1 MKPNSRSNRGVWWAI
16 TGLWS
21 LLVCVLLE
29 VGTLIGAPAS
39 SPFVLAEWRPTRM
52 LVFFVLALPLV
63 SWARRRLAE
72 LREEHEWRRRLPSGE
87 DADSRHVTPGTLLW
101 RSPEYAFLAMS
112 LCSGILCAFL
122 LPAYASSSWDGFTH
136 FNTANA
142 MSYVIDAQY
151 TGADALMATSN
162 AYVWSQAIEGQ
173 NVFPTKNDA
182 AAKRVVYETL
192 EQAEKSTPIVSCEG
206 TEVLGGG
213 SWIAAAH
220 VGNIPNA
227 AGLWLGRLLHLGFDG
242 RYVMGRIAG
251 VLFYSLTMFFAMRHL
266 KGGRLALGTFSLFP
280 TLVILSASYTYDT
293 WSVSLVAY
301 AFASFVGSCQRDDGG
316 LSCRKAAGSLV
327 PFFLGAL
334 VRAVYFPL
342 LVSFLAVPSSQFSSR
357 RDSRRYR
364 VLVVLAAVALLAS
377 FAIRFVVAPG
387 NGDSQGSADVSQ
399 GDQIAFI
406 LASPIRYLGVVLA
419 TTGRML
425 TPQNLVATEPLA
437 FSAPYVTTPGTLPSV
452 VINALFLG
460 LALLVCVL
468 DRTREDL
475 LLAHPYVKALDAL
488 GLACGWG
495 LAVTGLY
502 VSFTA
507 VGAPLAEGLQVRYLL
522 ALVPPAGMLL
532 LDFGGVARRDLGA
545 RLRWLAPV
553 AVLGSCGLLASAL
566 AVTFAMV

>member
-1 MKPNSRSNRGVWWAI
+1 MSSRSYRDPLSRLVVTLA
-16 TGLWS
+16 WS
-21 LLVCVLLE
+21 ALVSVLLE
-29 VGTLIGAPAS
+29 AGTLVGAPVS
-39 SPFVLAEWRPTRM
+39 SPFVSSDWRPARM

-63 SWARRRLAE
+63 YWVRKRLSPWESSSGGPGIVISLGEGMRPSAIPAL
-72 LREEHEWRRRLPSGE
+72 LR
-87 DADSRHVTPGTLLW
+87 
-101 RSPEYAFLAMS
+101 RSPELAFFAMS
-112 LCSGILCAFL
+112 LCSGVLCAFL

-142 MSYVIDAQY
+142 MSYVADAQY
-151 TGADALMATSN
+151 SGADALMATSN

-182 AAKRVVYETL
+182 AAKAVVYETL

-227 AGLWLGRLLHLGFDG
+227 AGLWLGRLLHLGFAG

-251 VLFYSLTMFFAMRHL
+251 VLFYSLTMLLAMRRL
-266 KGGRLALGTFSLFP
+266 NGGRLALGTFSLFP

-293 WSVSLVAY
+293 WSVSLIAY
-301 AFASFVGSCQRDDGG
+301 AFAAFVGFCQREGGG
-316 LSCRKAAGSLV
+316 LSCREASGSLV
-327 PFFLGAL
+327 PFILGAL

-342 LVSFLAVPSSQFSSR
+342 LVSFLAIPTDSFSSR
-357 RDSRRYR
+357 REARRYR
-364 VLVVLAAVALLAS
+364 TLVVLSAVALLAS
-377 FAIRFVVAPG
+377 FAIRFAVAPG
-387 NGDSQGSADVSQ
+387 GGDSQGSADVSQ

-425 TPQNLVATEPLA
+425 TPQSLVVTEPLA
-437 FSAPYVTTPGTLPSV
+437 FSAPYVTAPGTFQSMT
-452 VINALFLG
+452 INALFVG
-460 LALLVCVL
+460 LAILVCVL
-468 DRTREDL
+468 DRTRDDL
-475 LLAHPYVKALDAL
+475 LLAHPYVKALYML

-532 LDFGGVARRDLGA
+532 LDFAGVARRDFGVK
-545 RLRWLAPV
+545 LRWLASV
-553 AVLGSCGLLASAL
+553 AVLGSCGLLAWSLVA
-566 AVTFAMV
+566 TFAVA